1 MNSTAKAIVETSSQD
16 LIKRLQDAGQSYS
29 DICQATGMSVSQVSL
44 VGSGKRTLGEK
55 YFRELVRLAIK
66 KKVLILGQ

>member
-66 KKVLILGQ
+66 KKVLISS